1 MGDVVSIIRQA
12 LGGGYAGL
20 CAAKT
25 LAEAGV
31 DFMLLEASDGLG
43 GRLRTDVVDG
53 FLLDRGFAIFLTG
66 YPEAQKVWP

>member
-1 MGDVVSIIRQA
+1 MSSSIRQA

-43 GRLRTDVVDG
+43 GRQ
-53 FLLDRGFAIFLTG
+53 ALT
-66 YPEAQKVWP
+66 VCS